1 MKKLLLLFAALSVA
15 ALIPLTAQKIDWDD
29 IKGVKAR
36 SIGPAGMSGRITSI
50 DVDLSNDHR
59 IIAGAASGG
68 LWLSE
73 SGGIDWKPIFDD
85 APLQAI
91 GSVKINQANPSEIWV
106 GTGEGNPRNSLNQGG
121 GIYKTIDGGK
131 NWKLMGLEKT
141 KSIHRIIIHKD
152 NPNVVYAGASGSTW
166 GKNKERGVYRTKDG
180 GKTWDNILYV
190 NDGVG
195 VADMVADPT
204 NPNKILVAMWE
215 HGRKPWTFNS
225 GGPGSGLYLTY
236 DGGDT
241 WKKITAKEG
250 LPKGDLGRIG
260 IAIAPSKPNVIYAL
274 VEAKVNGLY
283 KSVDGGEKW
292 SLVST
297 KNIGGRPFYYSE
309 IYVDPLNENRI
320 WNIHTYVDRSEDGGK
335 TFKQLLDYAKGVHPD
350 HHAFWIHPTNPH
362 YMIDGNDGGLNI
374 SRDRGE
380 NWRFVTNIPVGQF
393 YHINY
398 DMDYPYNVMGGLQDN
413 GSWVGPAYVLKA
425 GGIRN
430 ADWREVY
437 FGDGFD
443 IMPHPSK
450 PDMIWAMSQGGF
462 VSYFNKQTREGNFV
476 RPVHPD
482 GTFLRMNWNAALA
495 QDPFNDC
502 GAYFGSQFVHK
513 SKDCGQSWDIIS
525 PDLTTDDKDKQ
536 KTTESGGLTIDDT
549 QAEKYTT
556 ILAIAPSPHDE
567 NTIWAATDD
576 GNLQLTRDGGKTWN
590 NLSSKLP
597 GFVKGS
603 WIPQIELST
612 TEAGTAYVA
621 VNDYRRN
628 NWKPYAYVTKDYGQT
643 WRRIADESQ
652 IGGHVWSILPD
663 PEVPNLLFLGTEV
676 GLYISVDAGAN
687 WTKYTNGYPS
697 VPTADMKIHP
707 REHDLI
713 LGTFGR
719 AIYIL
724 DDIRPLREIART
736 KGAVLKQDLKVFE
749 APEAFQNQY
758 RSVDG
763 VRFTAD
769 AEFSGENR
777 RRGAMVTIWN
787 KPPAKEKKTMTTT
800 TPAKKKKVKKEEEDS
815 EEIQDTDKKS
825 GKKPKKANI
834 YVMDMA
840 GDTIRSYTT
849 KIDTGLTRIYWNMSE
864 DGVRFPSYNIPKED
878 ADTPSGAGVLPGT
891 YKFIVKYGDHKDSTM
906 IKVNHD
912 PRSKVTSAELAEKQ
926 KITRAYYRNVE
937 RAAEAM
943 QRLNESLKTIKL
955 VDSQMTNAQD
965 SIKKMIVKEGKT
977 VADSIKTLQRLY
989 AFPPGTKG
997 IQRDPLALNSVVS
1010 SAARYIGGSMAVPGA
1025 NSMHS
1030 VAYAE
1035 KEIDRVVSIIN
1046 NFYDTKWK
1054 EYRKMVED
1062 NQSPIFKDYDM

>member
-1 MKKLLLLFAALSVA
+1 MKNLLLILAAITFAATSPLS
-15 ALIPLTAQKIDWDD
+15 AQKINWDQ

-36 SIGPAGMSGRITSI
+36 SIGPAGMSGRVTCI

-59 IIAGAASGG
+59 IFIGAASGG
-68 LWLSE
+68 VWKSE
-73 SGGIDWKPIFDD
+73 SGGIDWEPIFDD
-85 APLQAI
+85 MPLQAI
-91 GSVKINQANPSEIWV
+91 GSIKINQSNPDEIWV

-131 NWKLMGLEKT
+131 TWKMMGLEKT
-141 KSIHRIIIHKD
+141 KSIHRIVIHKD
-152 NPNVVYAGASGSTW
+152 NPNIVYAGASGSTW
-166 GKNKERGVYRTKDG
+166 GKNSERGVYRTKDG
-180 GKTWDNILYV
+180 GKTWDKILYV

-195 VADMVADPT
+195 VADMVVDPT
-204 NPNKILVAMWE
+204 NPNKMLVAMWE

-225 GGPGSGLYLTY
+225 GGPGSGMYLTY

-241 WKKITAKEG
+241 WKKITANEG

-283 KSVDGGEKW
+283 KSTDGGEKW

-297 KNIGGRPFYYSE
+297 KNIGNRPFYYSE
-309 IYVDPLNENRI
+309 LYVDPLNENRI
-320 WNIHTYVDRSEDGGK
+320 WNVFTYVSRSEDGGK
-335 TFKQLLDYAKGVHPD
+335 TFKTLLDYAKGVHPD
-350 HHAFWIHPTNPH
+350 HHAFWIHPTNPN
-362 YMIDGNDGGLNI
+362 YMIDGNDGGVNI

-380 NWRFVTNIPVGQF
+380 NWRFITNIPVGQF

-398 DMDYPYNVMGGLQDN
+398 DMSYPYNVMGGLQDN

-443 IMPHPSK
+443 IMPNPSDN
-450 PDMIWAMSQGGF
+450 DMIWAMSQGGF
-462 VSYFNKQTREGNFV
+462 VSYFNKHTREGNFV

-495 QDPFNDC
+495 QDPFDDC
-502 GAYFGSQFVHK
+502 SAYFGSQFVHK
-513 SKDCGQSWDIIS
+513 STDCGQSWQIIS
-525 PDLTTDDKDKQ
+525 PDLTTDDKEKQ
-536 KTTESGGLTIDDT
+536 KTSESGGLTIDDT

-556 ILAIAPSPHDE
+556 ILAIAPSPHDA
-567 NTIWAATDD
+567 NTIWASTDD
-576 GNLQLTRDGGKTWN
+576 GNLQITRDGGETWS
-590 NLSSKLP
+590 NLSSRLP
-597 GFVKGS
+597 GFVAGS
-603 WIPQIELST
+603 WIPQIELSAT
-612 TEAGTAYVA
+612 QKGTAYVA

-628 NWKPYAYVTKDYGQT
+628 NWKPYAYKTSDYGMT
-643 WRRIADESQ
+643 WRRIASESQ
-652 IGGHVWSILPD
+652 IKGHVWSVLPD
-663 PEVPNLLFLGTEV
+663 PEVPNLVFLGTET
-676 GLYISVDAGAN
+676 GLYISVDDGAN

-719 AIYIL
+719 AIYIV

-736 KGAVLKQDLKVFE
+736 KGAVLKKDFKVFE

-769 AEFSGENR
+769 AEFSGQNR
-777 RRGAMVTIWN
+777 RGGAMVTIWN
-787 KPPAKEKKTMTTT
+787 KPPAKKPKMTPAA
-800 TPAKKKKVKKEEEDS
+800 PAKKKRGKKGDDVEMKMEKP
-815 EEIQDTDKKS
+815 KK

-864 DGVRFPSYNIPKED
+864 DGVNFPSYRIPKKD
-878 ADTPSGAGVLPGT
+878 ADKRSGASVLPGT

-912 PRSKVTSAELAEKQ
+912 PRSEVTLAELTEKQ
-926 KITRAYYRNVE
+926 SITRSYYNDIS
-937 RAAEAM
+937 RATEAM
-943 QRLNESLKTIKL
+943 QRLNESLKTIKM
-955 VDSQMTNAQD
+955 VDGQMVNAQD
-965 SIKKMIVKEGKT
+965 SIKKMIKKEGKMM
-977 VADSIKTLQRLY
+977 ADSIKVLQRLY
-989 AFPPGTKG
+989 AFPPDTKG
-997 IQRDPLALNSVVS
+997 IQRDPLALSSVIS
-1010 SAARYIGGSMAVPGA
+1010 SASRYIRGSNAVPGA
-1025 NSMHS
+1025 NSMHA
-1030 VAYAE
+1030 VDFAK
-1035 KEIDRVVSIIN
+1035 KEIDRVVGTIN
-1046 NFYDTKWK
+1046 DFYDTKWK
-1054 EYRKMVED
+1054 EYRKLVED
-1062 NQSPIFKDYDM
+1062 HQSPIFKDYDRIE